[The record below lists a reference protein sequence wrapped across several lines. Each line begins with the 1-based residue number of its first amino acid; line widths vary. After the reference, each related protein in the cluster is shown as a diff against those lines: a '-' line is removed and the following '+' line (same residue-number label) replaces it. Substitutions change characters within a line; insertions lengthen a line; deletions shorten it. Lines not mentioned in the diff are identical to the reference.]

1 MIDPLSGNHVQ
12 FPVSNRSTAH
22 NSEWNANLPSRW
34 PFGWSPFP
42 CRARN
47 RKFFNDTRCC
57 DARHKREKI
66 VETDKAN
73 NVRGDNS
80 PPFLPCWFPRR
91 VKLEIDVL
99 KKKKRKNW
107 RLKFHS
113 FPAEENRW
121 MAALI
126 VPSRIFGYAPLRV
139 CVCERRSSCTQIA
152 SDYLHRDPLTS
163 GIRSPFIRAASA
175 FPTQHRWKKE
185 AAILPPLL
193 AVSLSTSK
201 YSLQIIREIFLYWLI
216 NPLPYGTNFN
226 AIRRVD
232 FSTLESAL
240 INATLVF
247 RFESRG
253 WYIYI

>member
-22 NSEWNANLPSRW
+22 NSERNANLPSRW
-34 PFGWSPFP
+34 PFGWFPFERGIGNFLTTLAVAMP
-42 CRARN
+42 
-47 RKFFNDTRCC
+47 DTNEKKSS
-57 DARHKREKI
+57 KRI
-66 VETDKAN
+66 RRTMFVATI
-73 NVRGDNS
+73 

-139 CVCERRSSCTQIA
+139 CVWEAFVVHTNCVRLFASWPTYLGDTFPVYSRNTGGKKKRR
-152 SDYLHRDPLTS
+152 
-163 GIRSPFIRAASA
+163 F
-175 FPTQHRWKKE
+175 F
-185 AAILPPLL
+185 LPS
-193 AVSLSTSK
+193 SLSRCPRAS
-201 YSLQIIREIFLYWLI
+201 IRCKLYGRSFCI
-216 NPLPYGTNFN
+216 
-226 AIRRVD
+226 D
-232 FSTLESAL
+232 
-240 INATLVF
+240 
-247 RFESRG
+247 
-253 WYIYI
+253 

>member
-1 MIDPLSGNHVQ
+1 M
-12 FPVSNRSTAH
+12 
-22 NSEWNANLPSRW
+22 
-34 PFGWSPFP
+34 
-42 CRARN
+42 
-47 RKFFNDTRCC
+47 
-57 DARHKREKI
+57 
-66 VETDKAN
+66 
-73 NVRGDNS
+73 
-80 PPFLPCWFPRR
+80 
-91 VKLEIDVL
+91 
-99 KKKKRKNW
+99 
-107 RLKFHS
+107 
-113 FPAEENRW
+113 
-121 MAALI
+121 
-126 VPSRIFGYAPLRV
+126 

-216 NPLPYGTNFN
+216 NPLHYGTNFN

-232 FSTLESAL
+232 FSTPEL

-253 WYIYI
+253 WYIYIYIKMRFPRKYLLPLMASIYASPVSCYTTSRYLARIKLHAIYFPGCCELCVRDRGREQRCVVSEREFFFFVIFFRSWFSGEMERRMNEIRFVFRFMNLDNRVAFVWSLCDFFFFFLFLCSRRWMFSFVPNAMLEFYIL

>member
-80 PPFLPCWFPRR
+80 PSFLPCWFPRR

-139 CVCERRSSCTQIA
+139 CVWEAFVVHTNCVRLFASWPTYLGDTFPVYSRRVCVSYATPVEKRSGDSS
-152 SDYLHRDPLTS
+152 
-163 GIRSPFIRAASA
+163 SPPRC
-175 FPTQHRWKKE
+175 
-185 AAILPPLL
+185 L
-193 AVSLSTSK
+193 AVHEQVFVANYTGDL
-201 YSLQIIREIFLYWLI
+201 FVLI
-216 NPLPYGTNFN
+216 N
-226 AIRRVD
+226 
-232 FSTLESAL
+232 
-240 INATLVF
+240 
-247 RFESRG
+247 
-253 WYIYI
+253 